1 MPRIEIFRL
10 FVPFTSIM
18 LISNYA
24 YSSPWIEASDPFLRS
39 SMVALSDGAVLNGV
53 TSTFPLRWSSAAGD
67 KSFVDISSGLNVEF
81 SHFNYALQTAKLN
94 RGNRR
99 FALSGGNKELDNGWF
114 ADIKRDKW
122 AVEASY
128 EYLANSYA
136 YRLNSSY
143 YLEHAND
150 QEFSFKDSYIALNA
164 GRALL
169 DISMLPRWWG
179 HGWNHSLI
187 LATSGNDLDAGLN
200 WIGDNHFLGVW
211 SVNIVT
217 SKLEDLD
224 YEYRTSMRYAGKLNS
239 WLELGFT
246 QHYWFEANT
255 NYVAKNQKQSAVDV
269 KLTLPKVYNVQHGLY
284 AEVASAQK
292 ENSLGAYLIG
302 WSGHKPIFN
311 SSFRVAV
318 EYQSMTSKERK
329 LIVDEGIDNYL
340 QASYL
345 NESSWSLS
353 SYLQLVNDHQVSAIV
368 STQKLLNDKND
379 RQRQYQL
386 AYQLPAFQGRIKLS
400 ADYINKD
407 TNDSEMVFGSRYEFR
422 F

>member
-1 MPRIEIFRL
+1 MPRIERL
-10 FVPFTSIM
+10 RLSIPITSIL

-53 TSTFPLRWSSAAGD
+53 TSTFPLRWSSVAGD
-67 KSFVDISSGLNVEF
+67 GYTRGDTSDYLDAEF
-81 SHFNYALQTAKLN
+81 AHFNYALQTAKLN

-99 FALSGGNKELDNGWF
+99 FAMSGGNKTLDNDWF
-114 ADIKRDKW
+114 ADVERDKW

-128 EYLANSYA
+128 EHLANSYA
-136 YRLNSSY
+136 FRLNSS

-150 QEFSFKDSYIALNA
+150 PELSFRDSYIALNA

-187 LATSGNDLDAGLN
+187 LATSGNDLDAGLS

-211 SVNIVT
+211 SLNIVT

-224 YEYRTSMRYAGKLNS
+224 YAYRTSMRYASKPNS
-239 WLELGFT
+239 WLELGLT

-269 KLTLPKVYNVQHGLY
+269 KLTLPKVYSVQHGLY

-292 ENSLGAYLIG
+292 KNSLGAYLIG
-302 WSGHKPIFN
+302 WSGHKAIFN

-318 EYQSMTSKERK
+318 EYQSVASEERK
-329 LIVDEGIDNYL
+329 LIVNEGIDNYL
-340 QASYL
+340 QSSYL
-345 NESSWSLS
+345 NESSWSFS

-368 STQKLLNDKND
+368 LTQKLLNDKND
-379 RQRQYQL
+379 RQGQYQL

>member
-1 MPRIEIFRL
+1 MERL
-10 FVPFTSIM
+10 RSFIPFTSIL
-18 LISNYA
+18 LISSNV

-39 SMVALSDGAVLNGV
+39 SMVALSDGAVLYGV
-53 TSTFPLRWSSAAGD
+53 TSTFPLRWSSVTGD
-67 KSFVDISSGLNVEF
+67 GYTSDYLDAEF
-81 SHFNYALQTAKLN
+81 AHFNYALQTAKLN

-99 FALSGGNKELDNGWF
+99 FAMSGGNKTLDNDWF
-114 ADIKRDKW
+114 ADVSRDKW

-136 YRLNSSY
+136 FRLNSS

-150 QEFSFKDSYIALNA
+150 PELSFRDSYIALNA

-187 LATSGNDLDAGLN
+187 LATSGNDLDAGLS

-211 SVNIVT
+211 NLNIVT

-224 YEYRTSMRYAGKLNS
+224 YAYRTSIRYASKPNS
-239 WLELGFT
+239 WLELGLT

-255 NYVAKNQKQSAVDV
+255 NYVEKNQKQSAVDV
-269 KLTLPKVYNVQHGLY
+269 KLTLPKVYSVQHGLY

-318 EYQSMTSKERK
+318 EYQSMTSEERK
-329 LIVDEGIDNYL
+329 LIVIEGIDNYL
-340 QASYL
+340 QSSYL
-345 NESSWSLS
+345 NESSWSFS

-379 RQRQYQL
+379 RQGQYQL
-386 AYQLPAFQGRIKLS
+386 AYQFPAFQGRVKLS